1 MKYVLTTSDD
11 NHVIIAQVDDKY
23 RKQKPNEVFLSTS
36 TLQANVKAGK
46 FTDISDRIDYEYKVW
61 MLKEDIG

>member
-23 RKQKPNEVFLSTS
+23 RKQKPNEVFLSAS
-36 TLQANVKAGK
+36 TLQANVSAGK

-61 MLKEDIG
+61 ILTEDIG